1 MKIIPFDTSGEFTL
15 YCPSMDEII
24 LSSDNKKVNRET
36 EAFIAGWMD
45 ERNHNP
51 LIKDSELL
59 ASWDEFL
66 RKSFK
71 KEPVTDEMV
80 TKFLRR
86 YKNPGWIVYSGA
98 FEPANESIGSYTVW
112 LVVLADTIIE

>member
-1 MKIIPFDTSGEFTL
+1 VLVLNYNDPASARHIKL
-15 YCPSMDEII
+15 
-24 LSSDNKKVNRET
+24 ET
-36 EAFIAGWMD
+36 EAFIAGWID

-51 LIKDSELL
+51 LIKDNDLL
-59 ASWDEFL
+59 TSWNEYL

-71 KEPVTDEMV
+71 KEPITGEMV

-86 YKNPGWIVYSGA
+86 YRNPEWIVYTDT
-98 FEPANESIGSYTVW
+98 FEPAHESIGSFTVW